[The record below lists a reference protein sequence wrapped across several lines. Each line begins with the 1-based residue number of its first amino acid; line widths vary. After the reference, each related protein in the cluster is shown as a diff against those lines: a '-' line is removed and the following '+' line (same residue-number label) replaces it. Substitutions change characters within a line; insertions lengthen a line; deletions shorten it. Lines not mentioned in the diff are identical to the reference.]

1 MNRLSSQQTGEL
13 VNNIV
18 ASYRENQPE
27 LPLDAASIPKRE
39 MIVKAIFLLRE
50 LLFPEYFGKRH
61 LINTT
66 IEYHIGDLI
75 INIHEILHEQISC
88 ALHHRALRSNEK
100 TDEISESANQIIYVF
115 LSKIPELRKT
125 IEMDVQAAFDGDP
138 AAKDKDE
145 IIFSYPGVF
154 AVFVYRM
161 AHILH
166 QLSVPLVPRIM
177 TEYAHSVTGI
187 DIHPGAAIGN
197 YFFIDHGTGVVIGET
212 TAIGNNVKIYQ
223 GVTLGALSTR
233 EGQNL
238 RGVKRHPTI
247 EDDVTVYSGTSIL
260 GGETVIGKGVV
271 IGSNVFLTKSV
282 PAGTKVSIKTPD
294 LIFKGQACE
303 YADSEYMDLDI

>member
-1 MNRLSSQQTGEL
+1 MSKLSPQETSSL
-13 VNNIV
+13 VAAIV
-18 ASYRENQPE
+18 ASYQENQPE
-27 LPLDAASIPKRE
+27 IPLDAASIPKRE
-39 MIVKAIFLLRE
+39 MIIKAIFLLRE
-50 LLFPEYFGKRH
+50 LLFPEYFGQRH

-66 IEYHIGDLI
+66 IKYHVGDLL

-88 ALHHRALRSNEK
+88 ALHHRALRDNDSVTDIDEK
-100 TDEISESANQIIYVF
+100 ADEIIAIF
-115 LSKIPELRKT
+115 FSKIPAFRKSIEL
-125 IEMDVQAAFDGDP
+125 DVQAAFDGDP

-154 AVFVYRM
+154 AIFVYRM
-161 AHILH
+161 AHEL
-166 QLSVPLVPRIM
+166 QLLSVPLVPRIM

-187 DIHPGAAIGN
+187 DIHPGATIGN
-197 YFFIDHGTGVVIGET
+197 HFFIDHGTGVVIGET
-212 TAIGNNVKIYQ
+212 TTIGNNVKIYQ

-282 PAGTKVSIKTPD
+282 PAGTKVSIKIPE
-294 LIFKGQACE
+294 LMFKGKSPE
-303 YADSEYMDLDI
+303 DSSPEYMDLDI

>member
-1 MNRLSSQQTGEL
+1 MSNLDPQQTNSL
-13 VNNIV
+13 VAAIV
-18 ASYRENQPE
+18 ASYRENQPV
-27 LPLDAASIPKRE
+27 PLDAASIPKRE
-39 MIVKAIFLLRE
+39 VIIKIIFLLRE
-50 LLFPEYFGKRH
+50 LLFPEYFGQRH

-66 IEYHIGDLI
+66 IEYHIGDLL
-75 INIHEILHEQISC
+75 INIHDKLHEQIAN
-88 ALHHRALRSNEK
+88 ALHHQSLINNDCSIDTAK
-100 TDEISESANQIIYVF
+100 QADEIIYGF
-115 LSKIPELRKT
+115 LSKIPELRKA
-125 IEMDVQAAFDGDP
+125 IELDVQAAFDGDP
-138 AAKDKDE
+138 AAVDKDT

-161 AHILH
+161 AHEL
-166 QLSVPLVPRIM
+166 QLMSVPLIPRIM

-187 DIHPGAAIGN
+187 DIHPGATIGK

-212 TAIGNNVKIYQ
+212 TTIGNNVKIYQ

-238 RGVKRHPTI
+238 RGLKRHPTI

-282 PAGTKVSIKTPD
+282 PAGTKVSIKIPD
-294 LIFKGQACE
+294 LIFKGQAALE
-303 YADSEYMDLDI
+303 SDTEYMDLDI